1 MIAPPVAVA
10 VPGPYTT
17 AVVPLLVRITEH
29 GPGGT
34 MHNGTATVLDV
45 TLTWLAV
52 ITGQNP
58 YSTCTDTPAGVITVT
73 ADADR

>member
-17 AVVPLLVRITEH
+17 AVVPLFVRITEH

-34 MHNGTATVLDV
+34 VHNATGTVDEV

-52 ITGQNP
+52 ITSQNP

-73 ADADR
+73 GVAVR